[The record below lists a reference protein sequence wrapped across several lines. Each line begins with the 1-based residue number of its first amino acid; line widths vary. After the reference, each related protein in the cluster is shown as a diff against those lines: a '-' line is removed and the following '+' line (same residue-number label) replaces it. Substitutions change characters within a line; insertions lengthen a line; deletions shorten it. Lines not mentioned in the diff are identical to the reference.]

1 MMATLCLAMI
11 ILPHWQPFQQFLG
24 RETARLLSE
33 KIGSK
38 VTVGKIAISLPNS
51 VVIDD
56 VNIKDKQDNDLLC
69 CQHLHAKMLMMPLIK
84 EGRVIVSEAGAYG
97 LDADIHRDGK
107 DFNFQF
113 IIDAF
118 ASADTTHT
126 PLYLAIER
134 LTVRNSSVKFR
145 DANTDV
151 VMSDFN
157 TDISLNRLTDDS
169 MKASVHSLSAYI
181 DSKKLKLHDFN
192 ISKLRAEIE
201 RAGKVW
207 SLSALLLR
215 LPNTEINIAAADY
228 NTDTGAYHAN
238 IKKSTISTMLFEE
251 YLPQLQSFRHSLCL
265 SANISGR
272 GSEIEISSMEAETD
286 DGGLVLKLTDAEISH
301 GSNKANCQINLS
313 NGTLKE
319 VLTAFRGS
327 DSGVANRIGDI
338 AYRGQLSQG
347 NGGFGIDG
355 VVETAAGVLSL
366 SGTMNSQAVRASLKT
381 DGLDMK
387 TITGNDDLGLLS
399 ADIKING
406 TVAGDI
412 RKSDFTAEIAAPSLQ
427 YKGYTYHDILIDAA
441 YSNSE
446 LSGHIVSKDINCN
459 ADLAFALA
467 DGIKADGEIAAFNPH
482 ALNLTKEYPNTTFS
496 ATLSADVT
504 GTDADTFTGCIGM
517 EDVMMT
523 SRSKSIAV
531 DAIRLTAENASG
543 NRRLTL
549 DSDFAHADINGRFT
563 LSSLYE
569 DAVNAIKSRLPSV
582 PGLPDVHPSGDSHYT
597 FDFTLDNTSVLSS
610 LISLPLELYK
620 PLTANG
626 SVDNKTG
633 SVGIEVQA
641 PSFAYNGSRYKDG
654 QIVLSTP
661 SDTMM
666 CKVFVS
672 KLDDDGQHY
681 NLHIDSEAAHN
692 ILSTSISWNNP
703 FSSMFNG
710 RLNTSTE
717 FYRDSYGS
725 AAAYVNINPSEVIVN
740 DTAWQIKESSV
751 EWAEKKLRI
760 ADFTMRRGDQHI
772 MISGVAS
779 KEPEDSITVD
789 LHDVNV
795 EYVLNAVDFDAVD
808 FSGLASGKAVAKS
821 LFSNPEAYAQ
831 ITVKDFN
838 FEHGNLGTLC
848 ADVNWN
854 KDEKQID
861 ITAHVEDGEK
871 GTVEVDG
878 YISPSRNYI
887 DLGMKPENVNISF
900 LQSFIN
906 GVMDSTEGRGSGEL
920 QLTGPL
926 SAIQLL
932 GWVSADARCHVHAL
946 HTDYELHRDTIYF
959 VPDDILF
966 NDVRLFD
973 KYGNRVIANGGVH
986 HKHLTRLT
994 FDLRL
999 KTDKVLAYETHTFG
1013 DEMFYGTVFASGDI
1027 TMKGISGQVNISGDI
1042 TPLDGS
1048 TFTYNA
1054 AVQNYLNTQEFIT
1067 FRDRREVGSKHY
1079 TLAPSQ
1085 DVANDFKMP
1094 TVSKSA
1100 AGGNAQDDDEKELT
1114 TNLYCDF
1121 NINVTQQGQV
1131 RVLMD
1136 ARSGDMITLY
1146 GDGQLKATYYNKGKF
1161 GLYGTY
1167 DVDHGSYNMSIQNVI
1182 HKNFTFNPGSSI
1194 TFVGDPYDAALSL
1207 KANYYVNNVSLSDL
1221 SIGNSFTKNTIRVNC
1236 LMNITGT
1243 PGAPLV
1249 SFSLDMPTVN
1259 ADEKSMILSL
1269 INSEEDMNQQVMYL
1283 LGIGR
1288 FYARGS
1294 NNAEQVDGNRDQT
1307 TLAMQSLLS
1316 GTISSQINNMLGRI
1330 INNKNWNVGANISTG
1345 DQGWNNAQYEGT
1357 VSGRM
1362 LNNRLLFNGQFGY
1375 RDNVQTA
1382 NTTFIGDFELQYLLL
1397 PNGNLSVK
1405 AYNQSN
1411 ERYFTKSS
1419 LNTQGVGLLMKKD
1432 FSSLRDLFT
1441 PTRRKK

>member
-1 MMATLCLAMI
+1 MI

-33 KIGSK
+33 KIGSE

-51 VVIDD
+51 IVIDD
-56 VNIKDKQDNDLLC
+56 VNIKDKQNKDLLC

-84 EGRVIVSEAGAYG
+84 DGQIIVSEAGMYG
-97 LDADIHRDGK
+97 LDGNIYRDKK

-118 ASADTTHT
+118 ASDDTTHT
-126 PLYLAIER
+126 PLYLAIEK
-134 LTVRNSSVKFR
+134 LTVRNSNIKFR
-145 DANTDV
+145 DADTDV
-151 VMSDFN
+151 MMNDFS
-157 TDISLNRLTDDS
+157 TDISLNQLTDDS
-169 MKASVHSLSAYI
+169 LKASVHSLSCSL
-181 DSKKLKLHDFN
+181 DSRKLKLCDFK
-192 ISKLRAEIE
+192 IDKLKADIE
-201 RAGKVW
+201 RAGSTL
-207 SLSALLLR
+207 SLPTFQLR
-215 LPNTEINIAAADY
+215 LPDTEINIAAADY
-228 NTDTGAYHAN
+228 DTDTGVYHAN
-238 IKKSTISTMLFEE
+238 IKKSTISSMLFEE
-251 YLPQLQSFRHSLCL
+251 YLPQLQSFRHTLNL
-265 SANISGR
+265 SANISGK
-272 GSEIEISSMEAETD
+272 GSKIEINSLDAETD
-286 DGGLVLKLTDAEISH
+286 NRGLILKLADAEISND
-301 GSNKANCQINLS
+301 SNKANCQISLS

-319 VLTAFRGS
+319 LIAAFNGS
-327 DSGVANRIGDI
+327 DSGIANRLGDI
-338 AYRGQLSQG
+338 AYHGQLSQDNDG
-347 NGGFGIDG
+347 YGIEG
-355 VVETAAGVLSL
+355 ILSSAAGAISV
-366 SGTMNSQAVRASLKT
+366 SGTMDGQMVNASLKT
-381 DGLDMK
+381 AGLNLEA
-387 TITGNDDLGLLS
+387 ITGNDDLGLLS
-399 ADIKING
+399 ADINING
-406 TVAGDI
+406 AIASNIKQSDI
-412 RKSDFTAEIAAPSLQ
+412 TADILAPSLQ
-427 YKGYTYHDILIDAA
+427 YKGYTYHDILINAA
-441 YSNSE
+441 YRNSQF
-446 LSGHIVSKDINCN
+446 SGHLVSKDINCN
-459 ADLAFALA
+459 ADLTFSLA
-467 DGIKADGEIAAFNPH
+467 NGIKADGKIAAFNPH
-482 ALNLTKEYPNTTFS
+482 ALKLTKEYPNTTFS
-496 ATLSADVT
+496 ATLSADIT
-504 GTDADTFTGCIGM
+504 GTDANTFTGFASMQGIT
-517 EDVMMT
+517 MT
-523 SRSKSIAV
+523 SRNKSMTV
-531 DAIRLTAENASG
+531 EAIQLTAENADG
-543 NRRLTL
+543 NRQLTF

-569 DAVNAIKSRLPSV
+569 DIINAIKTRLPSV
-582 PGLPDVHPSGDSHYT
+582 PGLPDVHPSGNSHYN
-597 FDFTLDNTSVLSS
+597 FAFTLDDTSVLGSF
-610 LISLPLELYK
+610 INLPLELYK

-633 SVGIEVQA
+633 CVGIEIQA

-654 QIVLSTP
+654 QIMLSTP
-661 SDTMM
+661 SDTMI

-672 KLDDDGQHY
+672 KLHENGQHY
-681 NLHIDSEAAHN
+681 NLHVNSEAAHN

-703 FSSMFNG
+703 FSWMFNG
-710 RLNTSTE
+710 RLNTNTE

-725 AAAYVNINPSEVIVN
+725 AAAYVNINPSEVILN
-740 DTAWQIKESSV
+740 DTSWQIKESSV
-751 EWAEKKLRI
+751 EWAEKKLRVS
-760 ADFTMRRGDQHI
+760 DFTLKRGEQHV

-779 KEPEDSITVD
+779 KDPEDSIIVD

-821 LFSNPEAYAQ
+821 LFSAPEAYAK
-831 ITVKDFN
+831 ITVKNFN
-838 FEHGNLGTLC
+838 FEHGNLGTLN

-854 KDEKQID
+854 KEEKQID
-861 ITAHVEDGEK
+861 ISAHVEDEEK
-871 GTVEVDG
+871 GTVEVSG

-887 DLGMKPENVNISF
+887 DLAMKPENVNISF

-906 GVMDSTEGRGSGEL
+906 GVMDSTEGRGTGEL

-926 SAIQLL
+926 STIQLL

-966 NDVRLFD
+966 NDVRLYD

-994 FDLRL
+994 FDLGL
-999 KTDKVLAYETHTFG
+999 KTDKILAYETHTFG
-1013 DEMFYGTVFASGDI
+1013 DEIFYGTVFARGNI

-1054 AVQNYLNTQEFIT
+1054 AVQNYLNTQKFIT
-1067 FRDRREVGSKHY
+1067 FRDRREVESAHY
-1079 TLAPSQ
+1079 TLVPTQ
-1085 DVANDFKMP
+1085 DITNNFKML
-1094 TVSKSA
+1094 TIGKHA
-1100 AGGNAQDDDEKELT
+1100 ASVIAQDDGEKELT

-1167 DVDHGSYNMSIQNVI
+1167 EVDHGNYSLSIQNVI
-1182 HKNFTFNPGSSI
+1182 HKDFTFNSGSSI
-1194 TFVGDPYDAALSL
+1194 TFVGDPYDAALNL

-1221 SIGNSFTKNTIRVNC
+1221 SIGDSFTKNTIRVNC

-1243 PGAPLV
+1243 PGSPLV
-1249 SFSLDMPTVN
+1249 SFNLDMPTVN

-1294 NNAEQVDGNRDQT
+1294 NNSEQVDGNRDQT

-1316 GTISSQINNMLGRI
+1316 GTISSQINTMLGRI
-1330 INNKNWNVGANISTG
+1330 IKNKNWNVGANISTG

-1382 NTTFIGDFELQYLLL
+1382 NTNFIGDFELQYLLL

-1419 LNTQGVGLLMKKD
+1419 LNTQGIGLLMKKD